1 MMHKI
6 SDSIQ
11 KHDDG
16 DFLYPC
22 YKENC
27 ISNIPGSIL
36 DLFGINH
43 NLRRLPFLGKEV
55 YDAQKVV
62 LLILDGFGY
71 NQFLRH
77 KQDNKF
83 LADFSKKSD
92 VFTLTSIF
100 PSQTTNALTTL
111 NTGLTPQE
119 HGLFEYYLYMKEVGR
134 IVNTL
139 RFEPIGSVN
148 QNLLAKEGLDPKI
161 MFKGITIQSMLEEA
175 GIKSFTHIYA
185 PYAYSASGS
194 LLFEGSTMVPTLK
207 SSDLFVSLR
216 KKLEQEPGPSYHF
229 VHLSNLD
236 TIAHEYGPS
245 SYEYSAELSVIS
257 YMINKELIQK
267 IDSRAAKETLL
278 LMTSDHGGVN
288 IVPENITYLNGF
300 PELLKNLQNGAS
312 GERILP
318 TGSARDVFLHVQQD
332 KMEKTKQLLASRV
345 GDKAKIVETKEAIN
359 DGLFGLGEINP
370 KFLERAGNLL
380 LLPYRNETVWFDHFI
395 DYKYK
400 PVGQHGGLNQDEM
413 LVPLSVST
421 LDKLK

>member
-1 MMHKI
+1 MIHEI

-11 KHDDG
+11 KHDAG
-16 DFLYPC
+16 GFLYPC
-22 YKENC
+22 YEENC

-36 DLFGINH
+36 SLCGVKTG
-43 NLRRLPFLGKEV
+43 LTKLPVLDGRIDGVE
-55 YDAQKVV
+55 KVV

-77 KQDNKF
+77 QKEDPF
-83 LADFSKKSD
+83 LADVSDKSD
-92 VFTLTSIF
+92 VFALTSIF

-119 HGLFEYYLYMKEVGR
+119 HGLFEYYLYMKEVGG

-148 QNLLAKEGLDPKI
+148 QNLLTKNGIDPKI
-161 MFKGITIQSMLEEA
+161 MFKGTTIQTTLKEE
-175 GIKSFTHIYA
+175 GIPSFTHIYA
-185 PYAYSASGS
+185 PYAYSASGR

-236 TIAHEYGPS
+236 TLAHEYGPN
-245 SYEYSAELSVIS
+245 SYEYSAEVSVIS
-257 YMINKELIQK
+257 YLMKKELIDK
-267 IDSRAAKETLL
+267 ISPEVAKKTLML
-278 LMTSDHGGVN
+278 TTSDHGGVN

-300 PELLKNLQNGAS
+300 PDLLKNLQYGAQGS
-312 GERILP
+312 TILP
-318 TGSARDVFLHVQQD
+318 TGSARDVFLHVRED
-332 KMEKTKQLLASRV
+332 KLTETKDLLAKKV
-345 GDKAKIVETKEAIN
+345 GTKAKIVETKQAIN
-359 DGLFGLGEINP
+359 DGLFGKGEVNK
-370 KFLERAGNLL
+370 KFFDRAGNLM

-400 PVGQHGGLNQDEM
+400 PLGHHGGLNKNEM

-421 LDKLK
+421 LDNLK

>member
-1 MMHKI
+1 MIHEI
-6 SDSIQ
+6 SDSIK
-11 KHDDG
+11 KHDVG

-22 YKENC
+22 YEENC

-36 DLFGINH
+36 SLFGVKTG
-43 NLRRLPFLGKEV
+43 LSKLPFLGDRFDGVE
-55 YDAQKVV
+55 KVV

-71 NQFLRH
+71 NQFLRQR
-77 KQDNKF
+77 KENQF
-83 LADFSKKSD
+83 LVEVSEKSD
-92 VFTLTSIF
+92 VFALTSIF

-119 HGLFEYYLYMKEVGR
+119 HGLFEYYLYMREVGG

-148 QNLLAKEGLDPKI
+148 QNLLAKKGLDPKI
-161 MFKGITIQSMLEEA
+161 MFNGKNIQATLKEEGIP
-175 GIKSFTHIYA
+175 SFTHIYA
-185 PYAYSASGS
+185 PYAYSSSGR

-207 SSDLFVSLR
+207 SSDQFVSLR
-216 KKLEQEPGPSYHF
+216 KTLEQEPGPSYHF

-236 TIAHEYGPS
+236 TLAHEYGPN
-245 SYEYSAELSVIS
+245 SYEYSAEVSVIS
-257 YMINKELIQK
+257 YVMKKELIDK
-267 IDSRAAKETLL
+267 INPEAAKKTLL
-278 LMTSDHGGVN
+278 LTTSDHGGVN

-300 PELLKNLQNGAS
+300 PDLLKNLQYGS
-312 GERILP
+312 EGETILP
-318 TGSARDVFLHVQQD
+318 TGSARDVFLHVKED
-332 KMEKTKQLLASRV
+332 KLTETKLLLAKKV
-345 GDKAKIVETKEAIN
+345 GTKAKIVETKEAIN
-359 DGLFGLGEINP
+359 DGLFGKGNINT

-400 PVGQHGGLNQDEM
+400 PLGQHGGLNEDEM